1 MRYIL
6 AAGAFAT
13 GLCLSGLASAQDL
26 SVSTGFTATSR
37 YLFYGIEQTTG
48 AAFQPWIEA
57 GYSGFYAGLWAS
69 NTSRSI
75 TGSSAEVDVYLGYRG
90 EAGPLSFDIGYARY
104 YYVNPSADCCGE
116 AILSLGFAATES
128 LDFGLRVARDPVA
141 DYVSTSGTVEFAVTD
156 KVGLNGEYG
165 SVSNG
170 GQDYWS
176 VGATYA
182 FNDSF
187 AVSASWN
194 DTDVTSGLFIVSLDT
209 SFSLR

>member
-13 GLCLSGLASAQDL
+13 SHFLSGVAGAQDL

-48 AAFQPWIEA
+48 AAIQPWIEA
-57 GYSGFYAGLWAS
+57 EYSGFYAGLWAS
-69 NTSRSI
+69 NTATTI
-75 TGSSAEVDVYLGYRG
+75 TGSSAEIDVYLGYRG

-104 YYVNPSADCCGE
+104 YYANPGVNCCGE
-116 AILSLGFAATES
+116 AILSLGFAATDS
-128 LDFGLRVARDPVA
+128 LGFGLRVAHDPVA
-141 DYVSTSGTVEFAVTD
+141 DYVSTSGTVDIAVTD
-156 KVGLNGEYG
+156 AVGLNGEYG

-170 GQDYWS
+170 GQEYWS
-176 VGATYA
+176 VGATYT

-194 DTDVTSGLFIVSLDT
+194 DTDVTNGLFVISLDS